1 MTSKALRESL
11 NRLPLSELAVRVEG
25 AAPKIIGI
33 VASPD
38 FEGQNEAARQRQIWQ
53 HLLADLSPEARAEIE
68 FVFTF
73 TPKELE
79 ALDRRERLAQ

>member
-1 MTSKALRESL
+1 MTSKDLRESL
-11 NRLPLSELAVRVEG
+11 DRLPLSALQVRVEG

-38 FEGQNEAARQRQIWQ
+38 FEGQNEAARQRLIWE
-53 HLLADLSPEARAEIE
+53 HLLANLSPVARAEIE

-79 ALDRRERLAQ
+79 ALGRSARIAQ